1 MMLTEAA
8 NASATETRRQLNE
21 FVQAVHAAREED
33 RRTTLL
39 LFEKMQKQHSAD
51 YLSLRSDLETVASLT
66 DEEIRRA
73 RQSLIQFAANKSN
86 QSSKP

>member
-1 MMLTEAA
+1 MEGNSLFTYMTLALTGEDAALPRRAEA
-8 NASATETRRQLNE
+8 
-21 FVQAVHAAREED
+21 
-33 RRTTLL
+33 LL
-39 LFEKMQKQHSAD
+39 LANETLRLYPTDRVMRPVMN
-51 YLSLRSDLETVASLT
+51 SLRSDLETVASLT